1 MQVSVDE
8 GVKKELYFPEG
19 KVLTWRGDVVL
30 RTFLET
36 DMRNTVPQPKSISIP
51 PLPVTDIRD
60 LRATL
65 SEEAR
70 NALNF

>member
-8 GVKKELYFPEG
+8 GVKKKLYFPEG
-19 KVLTWRGDVVL
+19 KVLTWQGDVVL
-30 RTFLET
+30 RTPLET

-60 LRATL
+60 PRATL
-65 SEEAR
+65 SGEAR

>member
-1 MQVSVDE
+1 
-8 GVKKELYFPEG
+8 
-19 KVLTWRGDVVL
+19 
-30 RTFLET
+30 
-36 DMRNTVPQPKSISIP
+36 MRNTVPQPKSISIP